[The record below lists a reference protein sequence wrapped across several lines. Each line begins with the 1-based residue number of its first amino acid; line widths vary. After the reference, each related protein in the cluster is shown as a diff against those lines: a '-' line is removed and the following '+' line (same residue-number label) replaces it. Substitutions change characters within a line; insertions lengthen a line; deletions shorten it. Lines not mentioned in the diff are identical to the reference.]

1 MSAVRKATRA
11 GGGGERATFIFTG
24 TVQRPIAEPAAPD
37 GGAVLVRV
45 DQVIECAES
54 MARMA
59 GHEVVLQTDRPSALK
74 KGQEVTFETVPVQFG
89 DRVVLREIERPGR
102 LRAGARRG
110 LIATGV
116 DPSRRRYQR
125 EVEERVQDADVVVS
139 GVIATVRLPAD
150 LPSTRARFRRARS
163 EGTRP
168 PRRPVSEHDPKWR
181 EAVVE
186 VEDVQKGTHGK
197 RSIVVRF
204 PSSSDIMWHRAPKF
218 HPGQRGYFLLRR
230 TAGRHGARRA
240 KAAAEVYTALDP
252 RDFQPQE
259 HAAEV
264 LPLLADARTP
274 STTRARGRR
283 RKRAA
288 VRRQ

>member
-1 MSAVRKATRA
+1 MSPVRQGTRAPRTRA
-11 GGGGERATFIFTG
+11 GGGGESATFTFTG
-24 TVQRPIAEPAAPD
+24 TVQRTAAPD

-45 DQVIECAES
+45 DQVIECSES

-59 GHEVVLQTDRPSALK
+59 GHEVVLQTDRPSELK
-74 KGQEVTFETVPVQFG
+74 KGQEATFETVPVQFG
-89 DRVVLREIERPGR
+89 DRVVLRRIKRPGR

-125 EVEERVQDADVVVS
+125 EVGERVQDADVVVS
-139 GVIATVRLPAD
+139 GVVATVRLPAD
-150 LPSTRARFRRARS
+150 LPSTRARSGRARS
-163 EGTRP
+163 EGARP
-168 PRRPVSEHDPKWR
+168 PRRPASEHDPKWR

-204 PSSSDIMWHRAPKF
+204 PSSSDVMWHRAPKF

-230 TAGRHGARRA
+230 RAGRRGARRA
-240 KAAAEVYTALDP
+240 KAVAEVYTALDP

-259 HAAEV
+259 RAADV
-264 LPLLADARTP
+264 LPLLAAARPP
-274 STTRARGRR
+274 STTRARGRP

-288 VRRQ
+288 VRR